1 MDCEC
6 LTRMAWR
13 LKKDAPLHAHPW
25 CLMSAELLGM
35 VAFVEMHVCVCA
47 CADLPMSL
55 GSLTFDWS
63 HFKERL

>member
-1 MDCEC
+1 
-6 LTRMAWR
+6 MAWR

-35 VAFVEMHVCVCA
+35 VAFVEMHVCVCVCA